1 MARITLGAY
10 AVIIDTYENDNEV
23 SEITIPVSFK
33 NITVMR
39 GDFERTGDN
48 TWQVTPKVQPVDGTF
63 IIGGVAEGEEIQ
75 ALEEFT
81 KNMHHN
87 TQVKI
92 IETFHDSTG
101 GLSVTIEC

>member
-23 SEITIPVSFK
+23 SEITIAVSFK
-33 NITVMR
+33 NITVTR
-39 GDFERTGDN
+39 GDFERTGDT
-48 TWQVTPKVQPVDGTF
+48 TWQVVPNNQPVGGTF
-63 IIGGVAEGEEIQ
+63 LIGGVAEGKEIQ

-87 TQVKI
+87 TPVKI
-92 IETFHDSTG
+92 IDSFHDSTG
-101 GLSVTIEC
+101 GLTVTIEY

>member
-10 AVIIDTYENDNEV
+10 AVIIDTYENGNEV

-39 GDFERTGDN
+39 GDFERTGD
-48 TWQVTPKVQPVDGTF
+48 TSWQVAPNTQPVDGTF
-63 IIGGVAEGEEIQ
+63 IIGGNAEGEEIQ

-81 KNMHHN
+81 KNMRYN
-87 TQVKI
+87 TPAKI
-92 IETFHDSTG
+92 IDSFHDSTG
-101 GLSVTIEC
+101 GLSVTLEN

>member
-10 AVIIDTYENDNEV
+10 VVIIDTYENDNGV
-23 SEITIPVSFK
+23 SDITIPVSFK

-48 TWQVTPKVQPVDGTF
+48 SWQVVPSTQPVDGTF
-63 IIGGVAEGEEIQ
+63 IIGGVAEGEEIR

-81 KNMHHN
+81 KNMRHN
-87 TQVKI
+87 THVKI
-92 IETFHDSTG
+92 IDTFHDSSG
-101 GLSVTIEC
+101 GLSVTLEY

>member
-10 AVIIDTYENDNEV
+10 AVIIDTYENGNEV

-39 GDFERTGDN
+39 GDFEHTGD
-48 TWQVTPKVQPVDGTF
+48 TSWQVVPSNQPVDGTF
-63 IIGGVAEGEEIQ
+63 IIGGVAEGEEIH

-81 KNMHHN
+81 KNMRHN
-87 TQVKI
+87 TLVKI

-101 GLSVTIEC
+101 GLSVTLEN